1 MRRTLLGL
9 GTLALAVT
17 MGSGQTRSDAYTVG
31 DLAVRL
37 ASAVELHLEEPSPSL
52 ARTALATLGL
62 RIDADLKAPLV
73 EEDAV
78 AIFNQLGFHLSTSNP
93 ARPVTEEKAAM
104 LVKLIRLPL
113 PLTAVSPPPKP
124 APPQPAPMPEPA
136 AEPAPATDDGG
147 SG

>member
-1 MRRTLLGL
+1 MRRMLLGL
-9 GTLALAVT
+9 ATLALAVT
-17 MGSGQTRSDAYTVG
+17 PGTGQTTSGAYTVG

-37 ASAVELHLEEPSPSL
+37 ASSIGLHLEEPAPSL

-93 ARPVTEEKAAM
+93 ERPVTEEKVEM

-113 PLTAVSPPPKP
+113 PLTAVSPLPEP
-124 APPQPAPMPEPA
+124 APPEPA
-136 AEPAPATDDGG
+136 AAPEPAAGDGG
-147 SG
+147 GR